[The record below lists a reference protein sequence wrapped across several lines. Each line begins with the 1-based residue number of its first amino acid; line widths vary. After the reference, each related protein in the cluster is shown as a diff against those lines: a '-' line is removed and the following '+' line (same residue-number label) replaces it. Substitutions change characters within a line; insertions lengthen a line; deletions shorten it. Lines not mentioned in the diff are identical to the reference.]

1 MPSLEKR
8 ALAEKLAKD
17 WGSGSPRAK
26 KTLPPPSKEVTSTL
40 QAPCHEV
47 LAAKVLPG
55 GNVLVST
62 EAGLHMLPEGR
73 IFLTGQEEAKPEKP
87 MSSRS
92 QQSEIRHFDLINNW
106 IVAGGS
112 DGVLSVSGKNVS
124 DSICVVPGEK
134 TNFVPPLY
142 IL

>member
-17 WGSGSPRAK
+17 WKSGSPIK
-26 KTLPPPSKEVTSTL
+26 KTLPPPSKDVSSTL
-40 QAPCHEV
+40 QAPCHKV

-62 EAGLHMLPEGR
+62 EAGLHLLPEGR
-73 IFLTGQEEAKPEKP
+73 IFLTSQEEAKSEKP

-92 QQSEIRHFDLINNW
+92 QQSEIRHFDLLNNW
-106 IVAGGS
+106 IVAGDS
-112 DGVLSVSGKNVS
+112 DGVLSVSGVLL
-124 DSICVVPGEK
+124 VEK
-134 TNFVPPLY
+134 MY
-142 IL
+142 

>member
-1 MPSLEKR
+1 M
-8 ALAEKLAKD
+8 
-17 WGSGSPRAK
+17 
-26 KTLPPPSKEVTSTL
+26 
-40 QAPCHEV
+40 
-47 LAAKVLPG
+47 
-55 GNVLVST
+55 LVST
-62 EAGLHMLPEGR
+62 EAGLHLLPEAR

>member
-26 KTLPPPSKEVTSTL
+26 KTLPPPSKEVTSSL

-73 IFLTGQEEAKPEKP
+73 IFLTG
-87 MSSRS
+87 
-92 QQSEIRHFDLINNW
+92 
-106 IVAGGS
+106 GGEP
-112 DGVLSVSGKNVS
+112 GKATKS
-124 DSICVVPGEK
+124 CYEFIDER
-134 TNFVPPLY
+134 LE
-142 IL
+142 

>member
-1 MPSLEKR
+1 M
-8 ALAEKLAKD
+8 
-17 WGSGSPRAK
+17 
-26 KTLPPPSKEVTSTL
+26 
-40 QAPCHEV
+40 
-47 LAAKVLPG
+47 
-55 GNVLVST
+55 LVST
-62 EAGLHMLPEGR
+62 EAGLHLLPEGR
-73 IFLTGQEEAKPEKP
+73 IFLTGQVEAKP

-92 QQSEIRHFDLINNW
+92 QQSEIRHFDLLNNW